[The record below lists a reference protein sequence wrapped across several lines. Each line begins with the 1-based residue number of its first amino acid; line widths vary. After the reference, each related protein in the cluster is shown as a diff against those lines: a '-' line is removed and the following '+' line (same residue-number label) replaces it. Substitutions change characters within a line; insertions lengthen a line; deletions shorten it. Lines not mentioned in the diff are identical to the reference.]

1 MLFFSKLRNSKVWE
15 DCRNGNMK
23 GAKSTHTTE
32 HTAVW
37 LRFGGIENSGAD
49 KKNPERKPSMFLTEL
64 QGEMAICLF
73 SQVVSGPLH
82 MSQEMSVWPGFE
94 IFHHQG
100 LSDVPV
106 QRPKVM
112 SPSHCQLYSAK
123 ENLKD
128 ILAPACGPAE
138 ATCLDWG
145 GATDSDRECL
155 KSAKSRKCQGDGDQL
170 PAFRQVLRMHTA
182 SLRKEKK
189 KSE

>member
-1 MLFFSKLRNSKVWE
+1 
-15 DCRNGNMK
+15 
-23 GAKSTHTTE
+23 
-32 HTAVW
+32 
-37 LRFGGIENSGAD
+37 
-49 KKNPERKPSMFLTEL
+49 MFLTEL

-73 SQVVSGPLH
+73 FQVVSGPLH
-82 MSQEMSVWPGFE
+82 MSQEMSVWPGLE

-100 LSDVPV
+100 LNDVPV

-155 KSAKSRKCQGDGDQL
+155 KIAKSRKCQGDGDQL

-182 SLRKEKK
+182 SLRKEKGK
-189 KSE
+189 VWVSRFLFSDPANLACLLTQTSAKSPMMEVTLWGQKS